1 MMEQFVGYSRG
12 SKWESM
18 TNISICGC
26 GWLGQPLAYQ
36 LLQQGYRV
44 LGTCRNEH
52 KQQRLSAD
60 GIEAWLFE
68 LGNALPDAIAGAD
81 ICILNIPPSRKT
93 IDPVSFVHAIKRLT
107 DQLLRKGCRQIL
119 FISTTSVYGNSQGKV
134 DEQSAPEPNTASG
147 LAHMQ
152 IEQYLL
158 STGKAS
164 ILRLA
169 GLIGPNRHPVK
180 FLAGRTLDN
189 GHQRVNLVHIEDVL
203 QSINAIIEGDHRGQ
217 IFHLSATEH
226 PTRQDFYCHAA
237 KQAELSP
244 PFFTTD
250 EVNSGSGKEI
260 DASATLRQLGI
271 SLKYPDPM
279 KMPVQ
284 LS

>member
-1 MMEQFVGYSRG
+1 
-12 SKWESM
+12 M

-52 KQQRLSAD
+52 KQKKLSAE

-68 LGNALPDAIAGAD
+68 LGNALPDAITAAD
-81 ICILNIPPSRKT
+81 ICILNIPPNRRT
-93 IDPVSFVHAIKRLT
+93 IEPVYFVHAIKRLT
-107 DQLLRKGCRQIL
+107 DQLLSKGCRQIL
-119 FISTTSVYGNSQGKV
+119 FISTTSVYGNNQGRV
-134 DEQSAPEPNTASG
+134 NEQRTPEPNTASG
-147 LAHMQ
+147 IAHME
-152 IEQYLL
+152 IERHLL
-158 STGKAS
+158 STGNAS

-180 FLAGRTLDN
+180 FLAGRTLDK
-189 GHQRVNLVHIEDVL
+189 GHQRVNLVHLEDVL
-203 QSINAIIEGDHRGQ
+203 QAINAIIEGNHRGQ
-217 IFHLSATEH
+217 IFHLSATAH

-237 KQAELSP
+237 KQAGLP
-244 PFFTTD
+244 LPVFTTD
-250 EVNSGSGKEI
+250 EDSSGPGKEI

-279 KMPVQ
+279 QMPVQ